1 LLRYC
6 ERREQCPVAD
16 FKLLKNVME
25 MHLDGPVGNIQPT
38 PNFLVGQSYRY
49 QTHDLA
55 LTVRQY
61 RHYVLRKRNA
71 FRRPGHYL
79 IGGRLRQQPLAI
91 RDLAQG
97 LHQRFGR
104 HILRN
109 DTIGAGRGRYN
120 QFAVINRCG
129 EKDQPR
135 GKTLGVGDAEDF
147 QPGQAWL
154 YTAAQQFPGT
164 HL

>member
-1 LLRYC
+1 MVPSTIL
-6 ERREQCPVAD
+6 
-16 FKLLKNVME
+16 
-25 MHLDGPVGNIQPT
+25 
-38 PNFLVGQSYRY
+38 S
-49 QTHDLA
+49 
-55 LTVRQY
+55 
-61 RHYVLRKRNA
+61 
-71 FRRPGHYL
+71 RRPISFFDNPSDTRRMIWRSRPVSTVSTFSVIAMFLCSRNTAL
-79 IGGRLRQQPLAI
+79 IRGGQRQEPLAV
-91 RDLAQG
+91 RNLPQG
-97 LHQRFGR
+97 LHQNFER
-104 HILRN
+104 HILQN